1 MATLKI
7 CKEIFD
13 IFYPIG
19 SYYETSDTNFDP
31 NKASSWYGTWKEDSK
46 GMVLVGMDTTQS
58 EFKSINQTGGAKTH
72 TLTINQIPGHTHS
85 QNQWVFNGDTTVASG
100 THYGCSWKTNEG
112 MMYNNV
118 PSSWSSNGNTGG
130 GQAHNNL
137 QPYKVVKRW
146 HRTA

>member
-46 GMVLVGMDTTQS
+46 GMVLVGMDATQA
-58 EFKSINQTGGAKTH
+58 EFKAINQTGGAKTVTLGIEHIPPHQH
-72 TLTINQIPGHTHS
+72 TPKYIGKTLNSSAGTASAAGYEANIFNNGKMAVFS
-85 QNQWVFNGDTTVASG
+85 QGD
-100 THYGCSWKTNEG
+100 
-112 MMYNNV
+112 
-118 PSSWSSNGNTGG
+118 GNYVGG
-130 GQAHNNL
+130 GKEHNNL